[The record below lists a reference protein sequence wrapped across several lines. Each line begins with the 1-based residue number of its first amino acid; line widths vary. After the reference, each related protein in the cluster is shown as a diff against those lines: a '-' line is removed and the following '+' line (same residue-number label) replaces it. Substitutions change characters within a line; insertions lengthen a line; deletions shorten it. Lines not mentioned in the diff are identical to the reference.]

1 MVVRLFC
8 GAIQGVDAFRV
19 DLEVDLVRQGVPAF
33 VMVGLAE
40 GAVREAKER
49 VFAALRSCGFRIPP
63 SRITV
68 NLAPADRRKAGSGYD
83 LPLALGLLA
92 AAGIVP
98 EDCLQGWFLLGE
110 LSLGGAIKPVSG
122 VLPLAVLAREEQ
134 AKGMLVAPE
143 NAPEAAVS
151 GVLTYGPR
159 SLGEAVALLTG
170 QTSLS
175 PAVPPDFSVP
185 TENRPDFADV
195 KGQELARRAIEIAAA
210 GAHNLLFFGPP
221 GSGKTML
228 ARRIPSILPP
238 LTFEESLEVTKI
250 HSVAGILNGRGLV
263 CERPFRAPHHTVS
276 EQALVGGGIFP
287 RPGEVSLAH
296 RGVLF
301 LDELPEYGRASLEA
315 LRQPLEDGVVTVS
328 RTSLAITFPADC
340 MLVAAMNPCP
350 CGYSTDPSRVCT
362 CSPQQIR
369 RYRSRIS
376 GPLLDRIDLHVP
388 VSPVPYADLRA
399 KMPAESSAS
408 IRERVVAARERQTY
422 RYAGTRCRTNADLA
436 GRLLDEHCRLDGA
449 GEMFLREAVQKLAL
463 SARAYTRVL
472 RLARIIADLADSGNI
487 AIEHL
492 AEAIACRSLDRGRNT
507 PEGSV

>member
-19 DLEVDLVRQGVPAF
+19 DLEVDLVRQGIPSF

-49 VFAALRSCGFRIPP
+49 VFAALRSCGFRLPP

-68 NLAPADRRKAGSGYD
+68 NLAPADRRKVGSGYD

-92 AAGIVP
+92 AAGIIP
-98 EDCLQGWFLLGE
+98 EERLHGWFLLGE

-122 VLPLAVLAREEQ
+122 VLPLAVLARE
-134 AKGMLVAPE
+134 AKARGMIVAPE
-143 NAPEAAVS
+143 NTSEAAVS
-151 GVLTYGPR
+151 GVSTYGPR
-159 SLGEAVALLTG
+159 FLGEAVALLTG
-170 QTSLS
+170 ETELK
-175 PAVPPDFSVP
+175 PAAIPDFSVH
-185 TENRPDFADV
+185 TNEMPDFSDV

-238 LTFEESLEVTKI
+238 LSFEESLEVTKI
-250 HSVAGILNGRGLV
+250 HSVAGMLDGRGLI

-276 EQALVGGGIFP
+276 ERALVGGGTYP

-301 LDELPEYGRASLEA
+301 LDELPEYGRTTLDA
-315 LRQPLEDGVVTVS
+315 LRQPLEDGIVTVS
-328 RTSLAITFPADC
+328 RTSQSVTFPADC

-350 CGYSTDPSRVCT
+350 CGYATDPSHTCV
-362 CSPQQIR
+362 CSPQEIR

-376 GPLLDRIDLHVP
+376 GPLLDRIDLHIP
-388 VSPVPYADLRA
+388 VAPVPYDDLRA
-399 KMPAESSAS
+399 NEPAESSAR
-408 IRERVVAARERQTY
+408 IRDRVVAARERQSY
-422 RYAGTRCRTNADLA
+422 RYAKTRCRTNADLT
-436 GRLLDEHCRLDGA
+436 GRLLDSCCRPSRE
-449 GEMFLREAVQKLAL
+449 GEVFLRDAVQRLAL

-472 RLARIIADLADSGNI
+472 RLSRTIADLADSETI
-487 AIEHL
+487 AVEHV
-492 AEAIACRSLDRGRNT
+492 AEAIACRALDRSMDGLA
-507 PEGSV
+507 

>member
-8 GAIQGVDAFRV
+8 GAIHGVDAFRV
-19 DLEVDLVRQGVPAF
+19 DLEVDLVRQGVPSF

-49 VFAALRSCGFRIPP
+49 VFAALRSCGFRLPP

-68 NLAPADRRKAGSGYD
+68 NLAPADRKKAGSGYD

-92 AAGIVP
+92 AAGVIP
-98 EDCLQGWFLLGE
+98 EECLQGWFLLGE

-122 VLPLAVLAREEQ
+122 VLPLAVLARREGAQ
-134 AKGMLVAPE
+134 GMIVAPE
-143 NAPEAAVS
+143 NTAEAAVS
-151 GVLTYGPR
+151 GVLTYGPQF
-159 SLGEAVALLTG
+159 LGEAVALLTG
-170 QTSLS
+170 QNPLRPASL
-175 PAVPPDFSVP
+175 PDFSVHR
-185 TENRPDFADV
+185 EDVPDFMDV
-195 KGQELARRAIEIAAA
+195 KGQNMARRAIEIAAA

-250 HSVAGILNGRGLV
+250 HSVAGMLDGRGLI

-276 EQALVGGGIFP
+276 ERALVGGGTFP

-301 LDELPEYGRASLEA
+301 LDELPEYGRATLDA

-328 RTSLAITFPADC
+328 RTSQVVTFPADC

-350 CGYSTDPSRVCT
+350 CGYSTDPSHTCV

-369 RYRSRIS
+369 RYRARIS

-388 VSPVPYADLRA
+388 VSPVPYDDLRA
-399 KMPAESSAS
+399 DTPAESSDS
-408 IRERVVAARERQTY
+408 IRERVMAARERQTF
-422 RYAGTRCRTNADLA
+422 RYAETRCRTNADLS
-436 GRLLDEHCRLDGA
+436 GRLLEMHCQLDRE
-449 GEMFLREAVQKLAL
+449 GELFLREAVQRLAL

-472 RLARIIADLADSGNI
+472 RLSRTIADLADSGNI
-487 AIEHL
+487 AVEHL
-492 AEAIACRSLDRGRNT
+492 AEAIACRSLDRDWDGA
-507 PEGSV
+507 